1 MRAARIC
8 SRDQRLGLRERLVA
22 VISPVGLNEDAVD
35 LLEIDGADLVA
46 HRFDQRAEA
55 QIAGAPQQAF
65 GGADEESQGLRAESV
80 VAQAGAVELGQDE
93 GLRGLGSQAG
103 QDDRIGDPGADF
115 FIDR

>member
-1 MRAARIC
+1 M
-8 SRDQRLGLRERLVA
+8 GLD
-22 VISPVGLNEDAVD
+22 EDAVD
-35 LLEIDGADLVA
+35 LLEINGADLVA

-65 GGADEESQGLRAESV
+65 GGTDDEGQGLQAERV
-80 VAQAGAVELGQDE
+80 VAQAGSVELSQDE

-103 QDDRIGDPGADF
+103 QEDRIGDPGADF